1 VPDELPF
8 SVTTEPARA
17 GVVAV
22 VLGGE
27 VDTATAP
34 EVEHALI
41 GAIRRNDAMV
51 LIVDMTA
58 VTFIDSSGLGAL
70 VRAFERNRQAGR
82 GRVAIV
88 SQDPHLT
95 KLLEI
100 TGLERVLRRFDS
112 RDEAIASL

>member
-1 VPDELPF
+1 MNSF
-8 SVTTEPARA
+8 SVTTEPPRA
-17 GVVAV
+17 GVVTV
-22 VLGGE
+22 VVAGE

-51 LIVDMTA
+51 LIVDMTG
-58 VTFIDSSGLGAL
+58 VTFIDSTGLGSL

-88 SQDPHLT
+88 SQDPHLAQ
-95 KLLEI
+95 LLEI
-100 TGLERVLRRFDS
+100 THLDRVLRRFDS
-112 RDEAIASL
+112 RDDAIASL